1 MKTLACITLVMAAT
15 VLGHAPAALAVEED
29 PEAIAGA
36 TDLGFYAQD
45 FRSQVGMGAR
55 RAAPSARYRSS
66 DGTSSYNCNNIVAGG
81 ERTIRYPFTVP
92 DSRVLEWVRVWGV
105 KGASTSDLTLS
116 VQRSCMSPTQV
127 NPTTSQLVGT
137 TLTSTGGQFS
147 TTLFAGNDVPDNFN
161 CKYWLEVVFGSNA
174 TACAASH
181 VDLRIYKM
189 RIQTLM
195 PDRLFRHG
203 FRIQVPG

>member
-1 MKTLACITLVMAAT
+1 MKTLASIALVLAAT
-15 VLGHAPAALAVEED
+15 TLGTAPTALAVEED
-29 PEAIAGA
+29 PQVIAGA
-36 TDLGFYAQD
+36 TDLGFYRQD

-55 RAAPSARYRSS
+55 RAAPTARYRSA
-66 DGTSSYNCNNIVAGG
+66 DGASSYNCNNTAAGG
-81 ERTIRYPFTVP
+81 ERIIRYPFTVP

-105 KGASTSDLTLS
+105 KGASTSDLTLN
-116 VQRSCMSPTQV
+116 VHRSCMSQDQV
-127 NPTTSQLVGT
+127 SPTTSLLVGT

-147 TTLFAGNDVPDNFN
+147 TTLLAGNDVPENLN
-161 CKYWLEVVFGSNA
+161 CKYWLEVVFGSSA

-181 VDLRIYKM
+181 LNLRIYKM

-203 FRIQVPG
+203 FRIHVPG

>member
-1 MKTLACITLVMAAT
+1 MKTLACITLAMAAT
-15 VLGHAPAALAVEED
+15 ALGSAPAALAVEED
-29 PEAIAGA
+29 PQVIAG
-36 TDLGFYAQD
+36 TPDLGFYRQD

-66 DGTSSYNCNNIVAGG
+66 DGTSSYNCNNNAAGG

-105 KGASTSDLTLS
+105 KGASTSDLTLN
-116 VQRSCMSPTQV
+116 VHRSCMAQSQV
-127 NPTTSQLVGT
+127 TPTTDLIVGT
-137 TLTSTGGQFS
+137 TLTSTSGQFS
-147 TTLFAGNDVPDNFN
+147 TTLFAGNNVPNNLD

-174 TACAASH
+174 TACAANH
-181 VDLRIYKM
+181 VNLRIYKM

-203 FRIQVPG
+203 FRIHVPG